1 MILFSFPSAEKKQN
15 AAAASDAIK
24 GSAKA
29 RSGIAAPAKAEET
42 LTEVLYLGQSL

>member
-15 AAAASDAIK
+15 AAAAPSAINVN
-24 GSAKA
+24 ALA
-29 RSGIAAPAKAEET
+29 WTVRTAPAEAEKT